1 MGCPWSLV
9 EGNASEVMI
18 DMTPGAFFF
27 FSHEWEMGVSMEV
40 RH

>member
-27 FSHEWEMGVSMEV
+27 FHMSGKWEFPWK
-40 RH
+40 